1 MRLALALTF
10 LAASLLP
17 TAGHAQEAEG
27 ARGFELKP
35 AVGLSWTGVSKDPAS
50 GDTQAK
56 LGWQIGG
63 TVLLGEKLYF
73 EGGAFYAKKSTDIT
87 AVSAS
92 QSIDFKGV
100 SGVRIPAMI
109 GYRFGGGGAE
119 PLALRIFGGGSAFIV
134 TSVDVEGLSKS
145 DFESPTYGLFAGAGL
160 DFLFLFTDLA
170 FEWSVTDVAKTST
183 IDVGQS
189 KSVFLNVGVRL

>member
-1 MRLALALTF
+1 MRLVLALTF

-17 TAGHAQEAEG
+17 TPGHAQEGVG

-35 AVGLSWTGVSKDPAS
+35 AIGLSWTGVSKDPAS

-56 LGWQIGG
+56 IGWQIGG

-87 AVSAS
+87 AVSTS

-109 GYRFGGGGAE
+109 GYRFGGGAD

-160 DFLFLFTDLA
+160 DVLFLFADLS

>member
-1 MRLALALTF
+1 MRLALALAF
-10 LAASLLP
+10 LAASLP
-17 TAGHAQEAEG
+17 TPGHAQDAG
-27 ARGFELKP
+27 GGRGFHLKP

-50 GDTQAK
+50 GDTKAK

-63 TVLLGEKLYF
+63 TVLLGEMLYF

-92 QSIDFKGV
+92 RNIDFKGV
-100 SGVRIPAMI
+100 YGVRIPAMV
-109 GYRFGGGGAE
+109 GYRFGGGGE
-119 PLALRIFGGGSAFIV
+119 SLGLRIFGGGSAFLV

-160 DFLFLFTDLA
+160 DFSSLFTDLA

-189 KSVFLNVGVRL
+189 KSVFLNVGLRF

>member
-1 MRLALALTF
+1 MRLALVLTF

-17 TAGHAQEAEG
+17 TPGHAQEAEG
-27 ARGFELKP
+27 DRGFELKP

-50 GDTQAK
+50 GDTQAQ

-109 GYRFGGGGAE
+109 GYRFGGGHDS
-119 PLALRIFGGGSAFIV
+119 LALRIFGGGSAFIV
-134 TSVDVEGLSKS
+134 TSVDAEGLSKG
-145 DFESPTYGLFAGAGL
+145 DFESPTYGIFAGAGL

-189 KSVFLNVGVRL
+189 RSVFLNVGVRL

>member
-1 MRLALALTF
+1 MRLVLALTF

-17 TAGHAQEAEG
+17 TPGRAQEAGEG
-27 ARGFELKP
+27 RGFELKP

-109 GYRFGGGGAE
+109 GYRFGGGAE
-119 PLALRIFGGGSAFIV
+119 SLALRIFGGGSAFIV

-189 KSVFLNVGVRL
+189 KSLFLNVGVRL

>member
-10 LAASLLP
+10 VAATLLP
-17 TAGHAQEAEG
+17 GPGRAQGAEG
-27 ARGFELKP
+27 GRGFELKP

-50 GDTQAK
+50 GDAQAQ

-63 TVLLGEKLYF
+63 TLLLGEKLYF
-73 EGGAFYAKKSTDIT
+73 EAGAFYAKKSTDIT
-87 AVSAS
+87 AVSGS

-100 SGVRIPAMI
+100 SGVRIPAMV
-109 GYRFGGGGAE
+109 GYRFGGGAE
-119 PLALRIFGGGSAFIV
+119 SLGLRIFGGGSAFIV

-170 FEWSVTDVAKTST
+170 LEWSVTDVAKTST

-189 KSVFLNVGVRL
+189 KSVFLNAGLRF

>member
-10 LAASLLP
+10 LATSLLP
-17 TAGHAQEAEG
+17 TPGHAQEEG
-27 ARGFELKP
+27 RGFELKP
-35 AVGLSWTGVSKDPAS
+35 AIGLSWTGVSKNPAN

-56 LGWQIGG
+56 LGWQLGG

-109 GYRFGGGGAE
+109 GYRFGGGAE

-170 FEWSVTDVAKTST
+170 FEWSVTDVAKTSA